1 LSFKGINKLVDAASI
16 EEGEAQEAINCYL
29 YGGGLQ
35 GAIGARKGKTFT
47 NSTAYG
53 SIVTSRLKMTLPS
66 GSDKVVI
73 TNNNGEVVQMDD
85 EVTPPT
91 SFLTGATPVGK
102 ALTTTTGTL
111 SYPDL
116 SVTVSSAFS
125 DAGSIE
131 PETGLYAAIGW
142 DSAFTITGTWSGTV
156 TITLAGGLLEGAV
169 QRELFSFSNESGYAA
184 GYDVAFGV
192 PAALHKAIASITG
205 GYFTFTWSAWPT
217 GAQAGDKV
225 EISGLAVY

>member
-47 NSTAYG
+47 NSTAYD

-73 TNNNGEVVQMDD
+73 ANNNGEVVQVDD
-85 EVTPPT
+85 EVTLPT
-91 SFLTGATPVGK
+91 SFLTGTTPVAR
-102 ALTTTTGTL
+102 ALATTGGTL

-116 SVTVSSAFS
+116 TLTVSSAFA

-131 PETGLYAAIGW
+131 PEAGLYAVVSWGL
-142 DSAFTITGTWSGTV
+142 SSTITGTWSGASEV
-156 TITLAGGLLEGAV
+156 TLTAGLLEGSV
-169 QRELFSFSNESGYAA
+169 QRELWTLVYERGRVA
-184 GYDVAFGV
+184 GAYGT
-192 PAALHKAIASITG
+192 IANAGAVHTAVDSITG
-205 GYFTFTWSAWPT
+205 AYFTFTWTAWPT
-217 GAQAGDKV
+217 GAQAGDKMDV
-225 EISGLAVY
+225 TSLAVY